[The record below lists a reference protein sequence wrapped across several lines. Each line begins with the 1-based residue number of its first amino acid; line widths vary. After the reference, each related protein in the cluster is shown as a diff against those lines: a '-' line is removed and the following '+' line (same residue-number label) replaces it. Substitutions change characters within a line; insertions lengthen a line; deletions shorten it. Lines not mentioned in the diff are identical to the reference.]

1 MDAVDEGPLPQSAKS
16 LSHTREF
23 AEVSEMARMQRLL
36 RAVQELSLAASLD
49 EIQRIVRSAAR
60 ELTGADGATFVLRE
74 DDECY
79 YADEDAIAP
88 LWKGSR
94 FPLETCISG
103 WAMLNRASAVIP
115 DIYRDPRIPHDA
127 YRPTFVKSLVM
138 VPIRTLDPIGAIG
151 NYWARERQPTPKEV
165 ELLQAL
171 ADSTSVAM
179 EIMRIRVELEERVR
193 TRTAELER
201 ALEEN
206 HRLATTDELTGLSN
220 RRGFYLLAEPAL
232 LEALRRGDGCELAY
246 LDVDRLKAVNDDHG
260 HGVGDSLI
268 VDVANVLRGWLHPSD
283 LVGRVGGDEFCV
295 LVTAGSD
302 HFAGLKDKLA
312 QAFSEF
318 NAVGGRPYELSV
330 SIGVVQ
336 WQVTDGGGVDELLAR
351 ADELMYANKKA
362 RLQLNA
368 GAPVRPCNCTPTSG
382 GDRY

>member
-1 MDAVDEGPLPQSAKS
+1 MDVLDGGT
-16 LSHTREF
+16 LSDAANSRPPATEF
-23 AEVSEMARMQRLL
+23 AEGSYVAAMQRLL
-36 RAVQELSLAASLD
+36 HAVQELSLAGSLD
-49 EIQRIVRSAAR
+49 DIQRIVRSAAR
-60 ELTGADGATFVLRE
+60 ELTGADGATFVLR
-74 DDECY
+74 DDDQCY

-103 WAMLNRASAVIP
+103 WAMLNRAAAVVP

-151 NYWARERQPTPKEV
+151 SYWARERQPTQKEV

-179 EIMRIRVELEERVR
+179 EMVRVRVELEERVR

-201 ALEEN
+201 ALKEN

-232 LEALRRGDGCELAY
+232 LETLRRGGGCALAY
-246 LDVDRLKAVNDDHG
+246 LDVDGLKAVNDDHG
-260 HGVGDSLI
+260 HDVGDTLI
-268 VDVANVLRGWLHPSD
+268 VDVANVLRGWLHHSD
-283 LVGRVGGDEFCV
+283 IAGRVGGDEFCV
-295 LVTAGSD
+295 LVTEGRDDLAALEGQ
-302 HFAGLKDKLA
+302 LA
-312 QAFSEF
+312 QAFSAF
-318 NAVGGRPYELSV
+318 NAVGGRPYELSM

-336 WQVTDGGGVDELLAR
+336 WQVTDGGGVDELLAH
-351 ADELMYANKKA
+351 ADELMYAHKKA
-362 RLQLNA
+362 RLPLTTNA
-368 GAPVRPCNCTPTSG
+368 AVRSCNCTPTS
-382 GDRY
+382 